1 MGAMRYLLL
10 VISIVC
16 LLKSSSAQP
25 GFISI
30 DCGTS
35 GNYTDP
41 ATGITWTGDDGFIS
55 TGSSV
60 ANLPT
65 AMQLQENKKQ
75 MSSLRFFDDSR
86 SKHCYVLPVGASGT
100 YLVRAMFLYAN
111 YDKEATNP
119 IFDLAIDAT
128 LWRTIDFTLDRDV
141 TNSWFK
147 PTVVEVLVP
156 VENSNISVCLIRTS
170 SAYTPFISSLE
181 LRSITGSS
189 YSYVTKSQSILE
201 NVGRF
206 NCGPAANSSLV
217 RFPDDSF
224 DRIWV
229 PSDQN
234 SGLQTMSSG
243 GPVAPSDNMPP
254 SVVLQSGWISDGG
267 FSFYWHSLPPA
278 SLYYAAFYFADL
290 TGSKDTR
297 IMDISLNGKLWYAD
311 VNATAFG
318 NSALSVSTEVVA
330 MGIANFSFAKSS
342 GSSLGPIL
350 NAAELYAVL
359 SVMNETTYRPDV
371 DVLNILQARFNLR
384 GWSSDP
390 CSPVPWNWISCS
402 SAAPPRV
409 TGLKLS
415 GVNITGALPDEV
427 LQLTML
433 ADLFMDH
440 NMLIS
445 IPEDFTPLV
454 NLERLHLQNNR
465 LTGSVPD
472 SFQKLRQLKE
482 LFLDN
487 NYFNGTLPEQ
497 LMNTSTFMITAYA
510 NPFLCIPYQYVCGG
524 ENTDHTKLI
533 IICSAGAAG
542 SVLLVALLIF
552 CCRRRR
558 KLRPLNLTNRLGSG
572 YFGTAYEMYNSDGST
587 TPVHPVMGTSG
598 GGAPFIPRVDVPK
611 FTYEEIKTATDN
623 FRVQTGEGVIGPI
636 YQGTLAN
643 GKHVAVITLSS
654 KSTLTHDEFTT
665 EVAILSKIQHKNLV
679 CLVGYCDEPHRRVLV
694 FEYMAKGTI
703 RDHLYG
709 KLTASEPVNW
719 KQRLEIALNAARGL
733 QFLHTQCAPRIIH
746 GDVKS
751 SNIFLNED
759 LAAKVAEFGLA
770 KLREDI
776 TATSGFMI
784 SEFSTGE
791 KLTTKSDVFNFGIVL
806 LECICGRKTAK
817 TEGAIENM
825 NIIQWVKSSLQDGN
839 IHAIID
845 PALAKNYNVEAMWHV
860 AELAL
865 LSTDGRAVSRPTMTQ
880 VVRALAEA
888 IEIESGTFVAIQPS
902 TNSSVVTLKDGKDR
916 ERDGRS
922 QRKRSSRRHV
932 DRAHRPMKLVNIHLS
947 PHRFAGKLDTAT
959 QRISLCD

>member
-1 MGAMRYLLL
+1 MRAMQFVMLAICTVSLLRN
-10 VISIVC
+10 
-16 LLKSSSAQP
+16 SSAQP

-30 DCGTS
+30 DCGTN

-41 ATGITWTGDDGFIS
+41 VTNITWTGDDGFIS
-55 TGSSV
+55 TGSNI

-86 SKHCYVLPVGASGT
+86 TKHCYVLPVEASGT
-100 YLVRAMFLYAN
+100 YLIRAMFLYAN

-119 IFDLAIDAT
+119 IFDLAVDAT
-128 LWRTIDFTLDRDV
+128 FWRTVDLTLDRDV

-147 PTVVEVLVP
+147 PTVLEVLVP
-156 VENSNISVCLIRTS
+156 VENSNVSVCLLRTS
-170 SAYTPFISSLE
+170 SVYTPFISSLE
-181 LRSITGSS
+181 LRPITGTS
-189 YSYVTKSQSILE
+189 YSYVKKSRSILE

-206 NCGPAANSSLV
+206 NCGPASNSSLI

-224 DRIWV
+224 DRIWL
-229 PSDQN
+229 PSDEN
-234 SGLQTMSSG
+234 SGLPTMSTG
-243 GPVAPSDNMPP
+243 GPVAASDNMPP
-254 SVVLQSGWISDGG
+254 SLVLQSGWISDIS
-267 FSFYWHSLPPA
+267 FSFYWKFLPPA

-290 TGSKDTR
+290 TNSSDTR
-297 IMDISLNGKLWYAD
+297 VMDIYLNGKLWSAD
-311 VNATAFG
+311 VNTTAFG
-318 NSALSVSTEVVA
+318 NSYHALSISAEVVA
-330 MGIANFSFAKSS
+330 MGIANFSFDKSS
-342 GSSLGPIL
+342 ESSLGPVL

-359 SVMNETTYRPDV
+359 SVMNETTYEPDV
-371 DVLNILQARFNLR
+371 DVLNILQARFSLL
-384 GWSSDP
+384 GWNGDP

-402 SAAPPRV
+402 SASPPRV
-409 TGLKLS
+409 TALMLS
-415 GVNITGALPDEV
+415 GVNITGALPREV

-433 ADLFMDH
+433 VDLFMDH
-440 NMLIS
+440 NVLTS

-454 NLERLHLQNNR
+454 NLERLHLHNNH

-472 SFQKLRQLKE
+472 SFEKLHQLKE

-524 ENTDHTKLI
+524 DNTDHTKLI

-542 SVLLVALLIF
+542 SVLLVALLIY

-558 KLRPLNLTNRLGSG
+558 KLQPLNLRDRLGSG
-572 YFGTAYEMYNSDGST
+572 YFGPAYEIYSSDGST

-598 GGAPFIPRVDVPK
+598 GGLPFIPRVDVPK
-611 FTYEEIKTATDN
+611 YTYEEIKTATDN
-623 FRVQTGEGVIGPI
+623 FKFQTGEGVIGPV
-636 YQGTLAN
+636 YQGTLPD
-643 GKHVAVITLSS
+643 GKQVAVIPLSS
-654 KSTLTHDEFTT
+654 KSTLTHDEFTA
-665 EVAILSKIQHKNLV
+665 EVAILSKIQHKHLV
-679 CLVGYCDEPHRRVLV
+679 CLVGYCDEPQRRVLI

-709 KLTASEPVNW
+709 KLSTSEPLSW

-751 SNIFLNED
+751 SNVFLNEE

-817 TEGAIENM
+817 PAATTENL
-825 NIIQWVKSSLQDGN
+825 NIIQWVKSSLQNGN
-839 IHAIID
+839 IRAIID
-845 PALAKNYNVEAMWHV
+845 PTLGKNYNVEAMWHV

-865 LSTDGRAVSRPTMTQ
+865 LSTDERAVSRPTMTQ

-902 TNSSVVTLKDGKDR
+902 ANSSVVSLKDSKEKDR

-922 QRKRSSRRHV
+922 QRK
-932 DRAHRPMKLVNIHLS
+932 
-947 PHRFAGKLDTAT
+947 
-959 QRISLCD
+959 